1 MARTQ
6 YLSYKLLDMPLLSPT
21 ERALLQIIHIRP
33 EYCLE
38 NLAAIGRSINRSART
53 VQRAITTL
61 MQKGIITRKY
71 TTFKRLILR
80 IVSIDEQD
88 KIASGG
94 VISQVFKFCKFAKSK
109 KKRHDTTSVSGS
121 NTTSVSG
128 SINISNKIKSIPN
141 TSLKKFD
148 FKPKDLESEKKRQLE
163 AFREFLKG
171 T

>member
-1 MARTQ
+1 MSRTQ
-6 YLSYKLLDMPLLSPT
+6 YLSYKLLDLPLLSPT

-38 NLAAIGRSINRSART
+38 NLASLGRSINRSART

-61 MQKGIITRKY
+61 IQKGIITKKY
-71 TTFKRLILR
+71 TTFKRIILK
-80 IVSIDEQD
+80 IVPLEDQE

-109 KKRHDTTSVSGS
+109 IKRPDTTLMSGIDTTSVSEP
-121 NTTSVSG
+121 
-128 SINISNKIKSIPN
+128 INKSNKIKSIPN
-141 TSLKKFD
+141 AILKNLD
-148 FKPKDLESEKKRQLE
+148 FGHKNIENEKKRQLE
-163 AFREFLKG
+163 AYKVYLSG